1 MGDKVSVDRSLTE
14 KVSVDR
20 SLTEKVSTDKS
31 STDRSLND
39 PSSKVVPREIT
50 PMGDGV
56 LSSGALQPAEARLL
70 RRNTLPSSP
79 PNEMPRDPRIRH
91 ENNQNERLDWVRE
104 RNSNTAVM
112 ETLVEESSPRVS
124 TVCSTEDED
133 SNDGFIVQSQCSQI
147 ISDSSSL
154 PDDQEEEE
162 FQHINRVMYVA
173 VTLYQSSPFVVLLEK
188 KYSNL
193 YGQLLKSLDKLDDLV
208 WSSF

>member
-1 MGDKVSVDRSLTE
+1 MGDKVSVDRSMG
-14 KVSVDR
+14 D
-20 SLTEKVSTDKS
+20 KVSTD
-31 STDRSLND
+31 RSVND
-39 PSSKVVPREIT
+39 PSSKVVPSEIT
-50 PMGDGV
+50 SMGDGV
-56 LSSGALQPAEARLL
+56 PSPGTLQPAEARLL

-79 PNEMPRDPRIRH
+79 PNGVPRDPRESH
-91 ENNQNERLDWVRE
+91 ENSQNERLDWVRE

>member
-1 MGDKVSVDRSLTE
+1 MS
-14 KVSVDR
+14 
-20 SLTEKVSTDKS
+20 
-31 STDRSLND
+31 
-39 PSSKVVPREIT
+39 
-50 PMGDGV
+50 
-56 LSSGALQPAEARLL
+56 
-70 RRNTLPSSP
+70 
-79 PNEMPRDPRIRH
+79 H

-147 ISDSSSL
+147 ICDSSSL